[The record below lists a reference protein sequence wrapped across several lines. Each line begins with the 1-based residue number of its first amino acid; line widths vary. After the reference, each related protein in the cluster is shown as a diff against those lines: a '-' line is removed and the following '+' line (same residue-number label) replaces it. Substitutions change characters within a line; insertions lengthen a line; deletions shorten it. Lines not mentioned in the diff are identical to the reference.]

1 MKIYDKEYLQFGDN
15 LLVFQ
20 TLLYMTFMYMIGF
33 LGGSV
38 GKESICNV
46 GDRGSIPGL
55 GRSPGE
61 GISPVFWPGEFHGLY
76 RPWGGN
82 ESDTTEGL
90 TLTMYVI
97 V

>member
-1 MKIYDKEYLQFGDN
+1 MKIYDKEYLQFGEN

-61 GISPVFWPGEFHGLY
+61 RISPVFWPGEFHGLY
-76 RPWGGN
+76 SPWVRK
-82 ESDTTEGL
+82 EPDTTEGL
-90 TLTMYVI
+90 ALTMYVI